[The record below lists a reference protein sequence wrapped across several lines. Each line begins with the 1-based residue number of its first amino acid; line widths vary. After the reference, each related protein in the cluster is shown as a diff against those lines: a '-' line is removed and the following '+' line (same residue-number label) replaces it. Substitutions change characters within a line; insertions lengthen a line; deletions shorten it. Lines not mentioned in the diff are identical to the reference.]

1 VFIISTN
8 LLENFLL
15 DVDAQ
20 KRKQR
25 RQLYAASKDVINA
38 RRRERYAQ
46 KKASEVATLQTN
58 NRSVLFEHENLLDG
72 DDDSWLRRNSSYI
85 KAENVVPGKY
95 IIKFIIPVCLF
106 LLTFNIINRCTSSSS
121 IGKDQIER

>member
-46 KKASEVATLQTN
+46 KKASG
-58 NRSVLFEHENLLDG
+58 G
-72 DDDSWLRRNSSYI
+72 DSS
-85 KAENVVPGKY
+85 N
-95 IIKFIIPVCLF
+95 
-106 LLTFNIINRCTSSSS
+106 
-121 IGKDQIER
+121 